1 MFMSVLGALGGLG
14 IGVFF
19 AMSQAALAFTAAI
32 PAVGPAMA
40 LFQEGEAKKYMKKA
54 LVYGAVGAAS
64 GFAAGSIAGAGLSAL
79 MGTQSGDTA
88 AAETVPRFKSGGTVT
103 TPQAVVHPGEMV
115 ITGGQ
120 GSEVISQKD
129 FKELLDGIKT
139 LAAGNGG
146 TNQVAV
152 YIGQEK
158 IDEIVVKALDSEA
171 GRTVL
176 SPYSMV

>member
-1 MFMSVLGALGGLG
+1 M
-14 IGVFF
+14 I
-19 AMSQAALAFTAAI
+19 
-32 PAVGPAMA
+32 
-40 LFQEGEAKKYMKKA
+40 
-54 LVYGAVGAAS
+54 
-64 GFAAGSIAGAGLSAL
+64 
-79 MGTQSGDTA
+79 
-88 AAETVPRFKSGGTVT
+88 
-103 TPQAVVHPGEMV
+103 

-129 FKELLDGIKT
+129 FKEFLNGIKT

-146 TNQVAV
+146 GANQIAV

-158 IDEIVVKALDSEA
+158 IDEMVVKSLDSEA